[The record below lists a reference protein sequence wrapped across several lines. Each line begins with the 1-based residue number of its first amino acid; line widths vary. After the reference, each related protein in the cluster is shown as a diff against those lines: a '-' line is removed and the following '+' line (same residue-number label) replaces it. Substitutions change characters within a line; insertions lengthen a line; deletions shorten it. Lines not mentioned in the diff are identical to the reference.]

1 MFVNIFDAIVDGN
14 GNELSTGGII
24 ALISI
29 AAVFVILAAIIFI
42 TWFVNTGIN
51 SVGGLF
57 KNRKKNVVK
66 TESNEE
72 KVSVDI
78 NDEDGFLK
86 GKIDITNRHALCDF
100 LEILSVNSDY
110 KYILLTKAQFV
121 KLL

>member
-51 SVGGLF
+51 SFGGLF
-57 KNRKKNVVK
+57 KNRKKNAAK

-78 NDEDGFLK
+78 NDEDAVVAVLVAS
-86 GKIDITNRHALCDF
+86 IDYRNETHKNVKV
-100 LEILSVNSDY
+100 LSV
-110 KYILLTKAQFV
+110 KEIK
-121 KLL
+121 